1 MPLPVVDSDWLT
13 NRSGRFDQRSLSNS
27 HQLIK
32 CLGEVNFL
40 FVNENI
46 LSEVAIG
53 DPALDSVGGDLSV
66 RGEDNFDREQE
77 MRRVK
82 VI

>member
-1 MPLPVVDSDWLT
+1 M

-27 HQLIK
+27 HQFIK

-40 FVNENI
+40 FVNRKKR
-46 LSEVAIG
+46 SDVASG
-53 DPALDSVGGDLSV
+53 DPDVDRDFSVL
-66 RGEDNFDREQE
+66 GEDNFDREQDIK
-77 MRRVK
+77 RVK